1 MLKYYQII
9 LNFLM
14 ADIIKNFLIG
24 GTAGVTATT
33 CIQPI
38 DMVKVRIQL
47 NSSIGLSTSP
57 INCFKDVY
65 KQGGVKGFYTGI

>member
-1 MLKYYQII
+1 MTDI
-9 LNFLM
+9 L
-14 ADIIKNFLIG
+14 KNFLIG
-24 GTAGVTATT
+24 GTAGMTATT

-57 INCFKDVY
+57 YGCLKDVY
-65 KQGGVKGFYTGI
+65 KTGGLKGFYTGI